1 MEGFDAVTTGSC
13 SEQTRTART
22 LDILHQMDI
31 DEGKRGNLE
40 DRLVLRSERE
50 AWRGNI
56 ARESSVC
63 PLRYSRYSK
72 R

>member
-50 AWRGNI
+50 A
-56 ARESSVC
+56 
-63 PLRYSRYSK
+63 
-72 R
+72 